1 MILLIDNY
9 DSFTYNLVQALRSL
23 GREVKVVKNDEIDV
37 AGIAAL
43 KPEAIVLSPGPGNP
57 DSAGVTLAAV
67 KAFAGQ
73 VPILG
78 ICLGHQSI
86 AQAFGAKI
94 VPAKRLMHGK
104 TSRLRHDGKGLFA
117 GIPQGMEAMRYHSLA
132 VDRVTLPDCFEV
144 TAESEDGEIMG
155 LRHKTLPIESL
166 QYHPESIGTPEG
178 VRQLKNFLGIRTRT
192 ESTEAAGA
200 CRAMASL
207 MRGEMS
213 EREIAAL
220 LTDYNARGVTPD
232 VLTGSVRAMREAGV
246 KVDLGGLDAVDIV
259 GTGGDG
265 RHTFNISTAAAF
277 VAAGAGVAVAKH
289 GNVAATSKC
298 GAADVLRAL
307 GYDLSLPPEAVARA
321 VRKIGIGFLFARSLH
336 PAMRFAAPVRKA
348 LGCKTIFNLL
358 GPLTNPA
365 GVRRHAIGVYD
376 PKLAPL
382 FAQTLRDL
390 GSTRALVF
398 CGEGGLDEISPDGLT
413 FVTELKDGAISSKL
427 LSAAE
432 LLGETFPADDLAGGT
447 PEENAALMRDV
458 LTGRVRGAKRA
469 ATLLNAAAAISAGG
483 KADTLADAIAQA
495 RASLDTGAALAKLE
509 ALAAFRA

>member
-1 MILLIDNY
+1 M
-9 DSFTYNLVQALRSL
+9 
-23 GREVKVVKNDEIDV
+23 
-37 AGIAAL
+37 
-43 KPEAIVLSPGPGNP
+43 
-57 DSAGVTLAAV
+57 
-67 KAFAGQ
+67 
-73 VPILG
+73 
-78 ICLGHQSI
+78 
-86 AQAFGAKI
+86 
-94 VPAKRLMHGK
+94 
-104 TSRLRHDGKGLFA
+104 
-117 GIPQGMEAMRYHSLA
+117 
-132 VDRVTLPDCFEV
+132 
-144 TAESEDGEIMG
+144 
-155 LRHKTLPIESL
+155 
-166 QYHPESIGTPEG
+166 
-178 VRQLKNFLGIRTRT
+178 
-192 ESTEAAGA
+192 
-200 CRAMASL
+200 
-207 MRGEMS
+207 
-213 EREIAAL
+213 
-220 LTDYNARGVTPD
+220 
-232 VLTGSVRAMREAGV
+232 

-321 VRKIGIGFLFARSLH
+321 VREIGIGFLFARNLH

-447 PEENAALMRDV
+447 PEENAELMRGV
-458 LTGRVRGAKRA
+458 LSGRIRGAKRA

-483 KADTLADAIAQA
+483 KADTLADAVAQA

-509 ALAAFRA
+509 ALVAFRA